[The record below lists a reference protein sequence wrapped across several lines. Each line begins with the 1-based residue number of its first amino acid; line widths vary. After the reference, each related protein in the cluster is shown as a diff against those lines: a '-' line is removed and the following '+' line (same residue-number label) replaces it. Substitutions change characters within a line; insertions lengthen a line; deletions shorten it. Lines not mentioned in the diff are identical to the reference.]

1 MWKIT
6 VDADQGFQDFFSWF
20 TPEQAEIVANVGA
33 QTAVTSLKERVFAG
47 KGVKDKPMRYKGK
60 IYSKEWAK
68 IRREGRK
75 KTKTQPA
82 IPGGKT
88 TDKRDLT
95 MTGQMLA
102 AVHAKDAIR
111 TATGA
116 TAIVTVGGDG
126 HVKKK
131 ALNNQFLTPWFGIS
145 PDDEELTAGVMRD
158 TMDELLGRRENK

>member
-33 QTAVTSLKERVFAG
+33 QTAVTSLKERVFEG
-47 KGVKDKPMRYKGK
+47 KGIEDKAMRYKGK
-60 IYSKEWAK
+60 IYSKKYSAFRHEK
-68 IRREGRK
+68 GR
-75 KTKTQPA
+75 
-82 IPGGKT
+82 T

-95 MTGQMLA
+95 MTGQMLK

-116 TAIVTVGGDG
+116 TAIVTVGGGG

-145 PDDEELTAGVMRD
+145 PDDAELTAGVMRD